1 LKPLR
6 DFRSQLDSLLGGSGE
21 QQRRSAPL
29 MNLVIQPPDDL
40 DADALSMLIKKEER
54 PSEKQLDVAPPAEK
68 TVWGKLIPQIA
79 GVCIIPVAL
88 LFSFL
93 SIEILILRT
102 RWCNFQDRSSTLA
115 AAPSASSS

>member
-1 LKPLR
+1 
-6 DFRSQLDSLLGGSGE
+6 
-21 QQRRSAPL
+21 

-79 GVCIIPVAL
+79 GVCIIPPSLCCSPSLAL
-88 LFSFL
+88 
-93 SIEILILRT
+93 
-102 RWCNFQDRSSTLA
+102 RS
-115 AAPSASSS
+115 